1 MKTIPL
7 KIIIER
13 TQDGYSAYSE
23 QLNIFSVGNDIH
35 EIKNN
40 ILEAVNLF
48 WEEDK
53 SRNKFN
59 IEDLEFVSASTEIA

>member
-13 TQDGYSAYSE
+13 TQDGYSAYAE
-23 QLNIFSVGNDIH
+23 QLNIFSVGSDIH
-35 EIKNN
+35 EIKSN

-59 IEDLEFVSASTEIA
+59 IEDLEFISSSPEMV